1 MIENQHCPVFAF
13 IVMAKPAETKEISL
27 NSFIS
32 ESSFQY
38 LKFRT
43 PKEHLKDFKMKLLT
57 SYNRLKGFE

>member
-32 ESSFQY
+32 ESSF
-38 LKFRT
+38 
-43 PKEHLKDFKMKLLT
+43 
-57 SYNRLKGFE
+57 